1 MKAVRV
7 ATLVLCVVLAI
18 SALLGADGN
27 PIPPRPYEPE
37 TGLASWYG
45 YPYHGQMSA
54 GGEVYNMEK
63 MTAAHPTLPFGT
75 WVRVMNLRNEKSVD
89 VRITDR
95 GPFVEGR
102 IIDLSKAAARSVDML
117 DYGTARVRVELISG
131 PHDTSE
137 APAEDGPMAAPPPAV
152 VTDAFAVQVG
162 AFGSRANAERLLA
175 SMRARYGTG
184 RIVEREGTPTLYR
197 VMIGTE
203 RTQDAAIALAVR
215 IRQDAA
221 QQTAF
226 VARLDR

>member
-1 MKAVRV
+1 MNAMRV
-7 ATLVLCVVLAI
+7 ATSVLSVMLAI
-18 SALLGADGN
+18 SMLFGADGN
-27 PIPPRPYEPE
+27 PMPPRAYEPE

-54 GGEVYNMEK
+54 GGEVYDMEK

-75 WVRVMNLRNEKSVD
+75 WVRVMNLRNEKSVE

-117 DYGTARVRVELISG
+117 DYGTARVRVEVISG
-131 PHDTSE
+131 PHDSADAPSE
-137 APAEDGPMAAPPPAV
+137 DTPLTPPPPAV

-175 SMRARYGTG
+175 SMRARYGSG

-197 VMIGTE
+197 VMIGAE
-203 RTQDAAIALAVR
+203 KTQDAAVALAVR
-215 IRQDAA
+215 IRQDAT

>member
-1 MKAVRV
+1 MKAMRV
-7 ATLVLCVVLAI
+7 ATSVLCVMLAI
-18 SALLGADGN
+18 SMLFGADGN

-37 TGLASWYG
+37 TGVASWYG
-45 YPYHGQMSA
+45 FPYHGQMSA
-54 GGEVYNMEK
+54 GGEVYDMEK

-75 WVRVMNLRNEKSVD
+75 WVRVMNLRNEKSVE

-95 GPFVEGR
+95 GPFVDGR

-117 DYGTARVRVELISG
+117 EYGTARVRVEVISG
-131 PHDTSE
+131 PQDTAE
-137 APAEDGPMAAPPPAV
+137 APTEDAPMAPSPAV

-162 AFGSRANAERLLA
+162 AFGSHANAERLLA

-184 RIVEREGTPTLYR
+184 RIVEREGTPTLFR
-197 VMIGTE
+197 VMIGAE
-203 RTQDAAIALAVR
+203 KTQDAAVALAVR
-215 IRQDAA
+215 IRQDAT